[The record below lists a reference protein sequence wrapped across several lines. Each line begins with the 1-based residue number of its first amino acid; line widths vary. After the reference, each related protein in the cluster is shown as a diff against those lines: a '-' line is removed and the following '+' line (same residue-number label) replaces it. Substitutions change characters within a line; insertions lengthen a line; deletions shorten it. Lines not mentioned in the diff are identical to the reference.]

1 MTTHKQKMLNFA
13 LDKLNSTVDKLY
25 WQNGFKS
32 FAESIQNLQE
42 FTSRHLPPDRE
53 EEFWRKYLKEVK
65 EHIQQIKDGRDD
77 SDDSQSPTH
86 YCFLTINYDDSKP
99 ITIDIMHK
107 VAQIILS
114 YDFVKKA
121 MYVHEKHGADGN
133 IHHHTHMLIVP
144 KRKTFASKYTESP
157 YKNREIKKWISGK
170 QFLDAKLPGTKN
182 FPPPFEV
189 CVNYVRGVKTDSK
202 ESCVEKDRA
211 WRTSLGYDHFYE
223 HNWS

>member
-1 MTTHKQKMLNFA
+1 MPTSKQDMLDYAEKHK
-13 LDKLNSTVDKLY
+13 SVDQLY
-25 WQNGFKS
+25 WQKGFKS
-32 FAESIQNLQE
+32 FAESIKNLQD
-42 FTSRHLPPDRE
+42 FTARHLPPDRE
-53 EEFWRKYLKEVK
+53 EEFWRKYLQEVK
-65 EHIQQIKDGRDD
+65 DHVEHLRTMDEPDD
-77 SDDSQSPTH
+77 SKSPTH
-86 YCFLTINYDDSKP
+86 YCFLTIGYDDSKP
-99 ITIDIMHK
+99 ITIDIMDK

-144 KRKTFASKYTESP
+144 KRKTYASKYTESP

-182 FPPPFEV
+182 IPPPFEV

-202 ESCVEKDRA
+202 DSCVQKDRA